1 MIHDR
6 TGLFI
11 SKTRW
16 TEIRNLNI
24 RTRIA
29 VILILETESAKQII
43 QISAMIMS
51 VGARERDDDLD
62 EDLWSTFRAT
72 SKLNESVEKYTAK
85 KNIRW
90 MTNEDYPQN

>member
-1 MIHDR
+1 MNAWAA
-6 TGLFI
+6 T
-11 SKTRW
+11 
-16 TEIRNLNI
+16 
-24 RTRIA
+24 A
-29 VILILETESAKQII
+29 
-43 QISAMIMS
+43 
-51 VGARERDDDLD
+51 RDDDLD

>member
-6 TGLFI
+6 TRLFI
-11 SKTRW
+11 LKPDV
-16 TEIRNLNI
+16 RNLNI
-24 RTRIA
+24 RTKIA

-43 QISAMIMS
+43 QISAVIMS
-51 VGARERDDDLD
+51 VGGRARKRWRFLD